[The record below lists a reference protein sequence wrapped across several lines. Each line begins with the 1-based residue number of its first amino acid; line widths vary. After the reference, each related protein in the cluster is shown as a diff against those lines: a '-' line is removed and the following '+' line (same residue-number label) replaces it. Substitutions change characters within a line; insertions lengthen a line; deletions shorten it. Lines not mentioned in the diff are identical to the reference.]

1 MPSHSL
7 NYKKYTSGSTWDVA
21 EEASTSFSLLLIVPA
36 SKTGSGFRQLE
47 ELLRTALKVGASSQQ
62 HLRSAEA
69 VKSS

>member
-7 NYKKYTSGSTWDVA
+7 NYRKCASGSTWDVA

-47 ELLRTALKVGASSQQ
+47 ELLSTALKVGASSQQ
-62 HLRSAEA
+62 LLRSAEA
-69 VKSS
+69 VNSS